1 MPAHASYIADAKAA
15 AAMRES
21 EVSKADLH
29 RLANKVG
36 RIRNTA
42 AARPPK
48 LSGSAAAAKAASMV
62 RVHEASP

>member
-29 RLANKVG
+29 RLANKVVIANPNSNPNPNPNLHRLATKVVRG
-36 RIRNTA
+36 RGRGG
-42 AARPPK
+42 
-48 LSGSAAAAKAASMV
+48 GS
-62 RVHEASP
+62 